1 MKSPLLLVLLL
12 CFARVAVAADP
23 GNQTVLDIPWS
34 PSATRNGEGA
44 FVTLKSGRVVLYYNQ
59 FSGGSSDFDR
69 NVIMEAHS
77 DDQGRTWSRPRQA
90 IEPPPGS
97 LSLMSLCPLRLA
109 DGRLALA
116 YALKKSFLDCRAYVR
131 FSSDEGATWSEPV
144 LITAGPGY
152 HTINNDRMIQTR
164 TGRLILPVGFL
175 RSRSLVNDWPSLDQR
190 ATMLWFLSDDGGAT
204 WREAESEWKSPVPS
218 KSGLQEPGVVELEDG
233 SLYCFARSDAGHQF
247 EFRSRDN
254 GETWSP
260 PVPSP
265 LQSPLSPALL
275 KRVPGAATL
284 LAVYNDHSGR
294 FPRPTPDPAKPHR
307 GRTPL
312 VAAVSTDGAKTWPVS
327 KLLEGDLK
335 TEFHYPA
342 IHFVGDAVLVAYSYN
357 TTGGPHMGSL
367 RVRRLTLDWLRR

>member
-1 MKSPLLLVLLL
+1 MKFTLLATLLLAL
-12 CFARVAVAADP
+12 CPLACADEP
-23 GNQTVLDIPWS
+23 GNRIMLDVPWS
-34 PSATRNGEGA
+34 PVATRNGEGA
-44 FVTLKSGRVVLYYNQ
+44 FVTLKTGRVVLYYNQ

-69 NVIMEAHS
+69 NAIMEVHS
-77 DDQGRTWSRPRQA
+77 DDEGVTWSKPRVA
-90 IEPPPGS
+90 ITPPEGS

-109 DGRLALA
+109 DGRIALA

-131 FSSDEGATWSEPV
+131 FSADEGVTWSEPV

-204 WREAESEWKSPVPS
+204 WREAQSEWKSPVPS
-218 KSGLQEPGVVELEDG
+218 QSGLQEPGVVELADG
-233 SLYCFARSDAGHQF
+233 SLYSHARSDVGHQF
-247 EFRSRDN
+247 EFRSTDG

-265 LQSPLSPALL
+265 LQSPLSPALV
-275 KRVPGAATL
+275 KRVPGSATL

-294 FPRPTPDPAKPHR
+294 FPRPVPDPAKPHR

-312 VAAVSTDGAKTWPVS
+312 VAALSTDGAKTWPVS

-342 IHFVGDAVLVAYSYN
+342 MHFVGDAVLVAYSFN
-357 TTGGPHMGSL
+357 VTGGPHMGSL
-367 RVRRLTLDWLRR
+367 RVRRLALGGLQR